1 MEIIRGE
8 TSKLGETLDKRKVQE
23 MWDVFLADFRKG
35 DYVHMAS
42 YFAENTIYMPAG
54 RETINGRQG
63 VERFWHAA
71 HEQGV
76 RDFKVNVERVETLG
90 NHAYEIGNAT
100 VQIRRAADSKETMDS
115 LRYLVVWK
123 RDLDGTWRIL
133 VDISNKSSPEK
144 RSEDR
149 GR

>member
-1 MEIIRGE
+1 
-8 TSKLGETLDKRKVQE
+8 
-23 MWDVFLADFRKG
+23 
-35 DYVHMAS
+35 MAS

-115 LRYLVVWK
+115 LRYLVLWK